1 MQKTEL
7 HEMKPENMSPIPV
20 IEPEITPIPPER
32 ELKETKELIR
42 MDLVDLAQ
50 NLEAGRVDLAIQRIT
65 DLLYNWHTY
74 SE

>member
-1 MQKTEL
+1 
-7 HEMKPENMSPIPV
+7 MKPENMSPIPV